1 MLSDDDK
8 RAIYDQYGEAG
19 LKGGMG
25 AGPGDFGGF
34 TNPFDLFET
43 FFGQGMGGASYGRSN
58 RNRPQ
63 QGDDER
69 YVKEPGRSEFFWGR
83 GQKKGN

>member
-1 MLSDDDK
+1 MKMQSFSWPALFAFQVLNDDDK

-25 AGPGDFGGF
+25 GGFGDSAGF

-43 FFGQGMGGASYGRSN
+43 FFGQGMGGGAAYGRSN

-69 YVKEPGRSEFFWGR
+69 
-83 GQKKGN
+83 